1 MGGAAYVGGVE
12 FVRTSDL
19 AELHVRSRI
28 TVRSADER
36 RRQILVSRDVPEF
49 VNPRRHCTATTKQAD
64 ITAAM
69 RYEYLSS
76 YLCIFIPFGWRLGVV
91 ASVVRRINEVT
102 VHWARLV
109 LGWVTVF
116 GRLYHHGV

>member
-19 AELHVRSRI
+19 AEFHVRSRI

-49 VNPRRHCTATTKQAD
+49 VNPRRHCTATTTHAD
-64 ITAAM
+64 ITAAI
-69 RYEYLSS
+69 YDTNIYLHTYVSS
-76 YLCIFIPFGWRLGVV
+76 Y
-91 ASVVRRINEVT
+91 
-102 VHWARLV
+102 HLV
-109 LGWVTVF
+109 GGLV
-116 GRLYHHGV
+116 